1 LLAGCLL
8 LLVATLSPAV
18 AAPAATQAP
27 TGTAQAELS
36 LRQDATFTH
45 ITTEQGL
52 SDLRVPAIMQDRTGF
67 MWFGTNNGLN
77 RYDGYNVVAYRHD
90 PTNPNSLS
98 SNFIEVLYEDRSGT
112 LWVGTWSGLNAFDRR
127 TERFTRYLHDP
138 ADPHS
143 LSHNTVLAIYEDG
156 TGVLWVGTLGG
167 LNRFDRATATF
178 TAYRHDPADPHS
190 LSHNRVRVIH
200 EDGTGALWVGTDGGG
215 LSRFDPATG
224 AFTHYRHDPNNPHSL
239 SEDRVDCIFEDASG
253 ALWIGTFGGGLSVLN
268 AARQTFMTYRHDS
281 TIPASVSSDYVA
293 AIIADRSG
301 LLWIG
306 THGSGVDVYNP
317 QHRPFTLYR
326 HDPKAAVSLASDNV
340 WVVYEDQD
348 GVLWIGT
355 RDRGL
360 DRFDR
365 RNGLVVHYPP
375 DPKHPQRLGH
385 PFISALQQD
394 QTGALWVGT
403 RGGGLNR
410 FDPARGAFTTY
421 GHDPANPQS
430 LSSDTIW
437 TLAEDQHG
445 RIWIGTLG
453 GGLNRLEPT
462 TGHIT
467 HYRHDPQNP
476 ASLSDDSIWT
486 LHVDRSGALWLG
498 TVGGGLNRFDPSTAL
513 GAGSATGVFTHYR
526 ERDGL
531 ASDRIVSILE
541 DGDASDP
548 GAGNLWIATGRG
560 LSKLDRGRTTFHT
573 YNTADGLPLPQYN
586 RGRYKTRSGELLLTR
601 TYGLIAFDPAAV
613 RVDAYVAPVV
623 FTNFLLAN
631 KPVAIGETSPL
642 RQAIDHA
649 DTIELTYAN
658 RVISF
663 EFAALSYRTPRQSRY
678 RYKLEGFDDDWTEV
692 GNTQRLVTYTNLDP
706 GKYIFRVTAA
716 NAAGVW
722 IEAGRAIALVVTP
735 PWWATWGFRG
745 LAFALIVGCAFGIYA
760 WRVNS
765 LKRQRHALEAEI
777 VERKQAEEA
786 LRVSQNSLRRSNAQI
801 QGLAG
806 RLITAQEAE
815 RTRIARELHDDLNQ
829 ELAALSISL
838 SGLKRRLPSEA
849 AEAQQEVTRLQQQ
862 TIALSEAIRHLSH
875 ELHPGVLQ
883 HAGLVAALQ
892 GDCTQFG
899 IQHGIDVTF
908 HADAGLEEIPA
919 DVALCLYRVAQEAL
933 RNMARHAGARQAEVT
948 LTHSDDILEL
958 RIADDGQGFDLAAA
972 WRHGGLGL
980 ISIDERVRLVHGGV
994 QIVTAPRCGT
1004 ELRIRVPLHACEGTP
1019 LEEKNAPRESTVG

>member
-1 LLAGCLL
+1 
-8 LLVATLSPAV
+8 V
-18 AAPAATQAP
+18 
-27 TGTAQAELS
+27 
-36 LRQDATFTH
+36 
-45 ITTEQGL
+45 
-52 SDLRVPAIMQDRTGF
+52 RVI
-67 MWFGTNNGLN
+67 
-77 RYDGYNVVAYRHD
+77 H
-90 PTNPNSLS
+90 
-98 SNFIEVLYEDRSGT
+98 
-112 LWVGTWSGLNAFDRR
+112 
-127 TERFTRYLHDP
+127 
-138 ADPHS
+138 
-143 LSHNTVLAIYEDG
+143 EDG
-156 TGVLWVGTLGG
+156 TGVLWVGTLDG
-167 LNRFDRATATF
+167 LNRFDHATATF
-178 TAYRHDPADPHS
+178 TAYRHDPTDPGS

-200 EDGTGALWVGTDGGG
+200 EDRTGALWVGTDGGG
-215 LSRFDPATG
+215 LSRFDLATG
-224 AFTHYRHDPNNPHSL
+224 AFTHYRHDPHNPHSL
-239 SEDRVDCIFEDASG
+239 SEDRVECIFEDASG

-268 AARQTFMTYRHDS
+268 AARQTFITYRHDS

-293 AIIADRSG
+293 AVIADRSG

-306 THGSGVDVYNP
+306 THGSGVDIYDP

-326 HDPKAAVSLASDNV
+326 RDPKAAVSLASNNV

-365 RNGLVVHYPP
+365 RSGQVVHYPP
-375 DPKHPQRLGH
+375 DSKHPQRLGH

-403 RGGGLNR
+403 YGGGLYRLDTARDAFTAYRHDPANLQSLSSDVITDLLIDRSGALWVGTRGGGLNR
-410 FDPARGAFTTY
+410 FDPARGAFTVY
-421 GHDPANPQS
+421 GHDSANPQN
-430 LSSDTIW
+430 LSSDTVW
-437 TLAEDQHG
+437 TLAEDQQG

-476 ASLSDDSIWT
+476 ASLSDDSIWA

-548 GAGNLWIATGRG
+548 AAGNLWIATGRG
-560 LSKLDRGRTTFHT
+560 LSKLDRDRTTFHT

-586 RGRYKTRSGELLLTR
+586 RGRYKTRSGELLLTSN
-601 TYGLIAFDPAAV
+601 YGLIVFDPAAV

-642 RQAIDHA
+642 RQAIDQA
-649 DTIELTYAN
+649 DTIEITYAN

-663 EFAALSYRTPRQSRY
+663 EFAALSYRAPRQSRY
-678 RYKLEGFDDDWTEV
+678 RYTLEGFDDDWTEV
-692 GNTQRLVTYTNLDP
+692 GSTQRLVTYTNLDP
-706 GKYIFRVTAA
+706 GRYIFRVTAA

-722 IEAGRAIALVVTP
+722 NEAGRAIALVVTP
-735 PWWATWGFRG
+735 PWWATWGGRG
-745 LAFALIVGCAFGIYA
+745 LVFALIVGGAFGIYA

-806 RLITAQEAE
+806 RLLTAQEAE

-829 ELAALSISL
+829 ELATLSISL
-838 SGLKRRLPSEA
+838 SSLKRRLPSDA

-883 HAGLVAALQ
+883 HAGLIAALQ

-899 IQHGIDVTF
+899 TQHEIDVTF

-933 RNMARHAGARQAEVT
+933 RNMARHAGARQAEVA
-948 LTHSDDILEL
+948 LTRSDDILEL
-958 RIADDGQGFDLAAA
+958 RITDDGQGFDREAAGQ
-972 WRHGGLGL
+972 HGGLGL
-980 ISIDERVRLVHGGV
+980 ISIDERVRLVHGDV

-1004 ELRIRVPLHACEGTP
+1004 ELRIRVPLHACEGTQ
-1019 LEEKNAPRESTVG
+1019 LEEKNAPHESAIG